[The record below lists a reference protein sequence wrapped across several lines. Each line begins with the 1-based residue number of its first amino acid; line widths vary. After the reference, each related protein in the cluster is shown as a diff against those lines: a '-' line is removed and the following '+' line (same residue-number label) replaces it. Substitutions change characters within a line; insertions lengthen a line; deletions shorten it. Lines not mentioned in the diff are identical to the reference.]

1 MKLENTIVIVA
12 DLGELKAYEVHKNEG
27 IVGNE
32 IKISHSLEM
41 INDEN
46 FIEGRKKISELM
58 SDNTG
63 RMIHDTLDEHNA
75 IEEQENRTLKDI
87 AQNIEA
93 IVTQIKPKQVLL
105 AFPKEHNHQ
114 LMNILNKSVQLLI
127 VKNLP
132 LDLVKTDKNKIL
144 SHFID

>member
-12 DLGELKAYEVHKNEG
+12 DLGELKAFEIKKNEG
-27 IVGNE
+27 IIDNE
-32 IKISHSLEM
+32 VKISHSLEI

-46 FIEGRKKISELM
+46 FIEGRKKMSELM
-58 SDNTG
+58 SDNLG

-93 IVTQIKPKQVLL
+93 IVTQIKPKQIFL

-114 LMNILNKSVQLLI
+114 LFDLLNKSVQAII

-132 LDLVKTDKNKIL
+132 LDLVKSEKNKIL
-144 SHFID
+144 EHFVN

>member
-12 DLGELKAYEVHKNEG
+12 DLGELKAFEIKKNEG
-27 IVGNE
+27 IINNE
-32 IKISHSLEM
+32 VKISHSLEI

-46 FIEGRKKISELM
+46 FIEGRKKMSELM

-63 RMIHDTLDEHNA
+63 RMGHDTLEEHNA
-75 IEEQENRTLKDI
+75 IEEKENRTLREI
-87 AQNIEA
+87 AQNIEV
-93 IVTQIKPKQVLL
+93 IIEQVKPKQIFL

-114 LMNILNKSVQLLI
+114 LFDLLNKSVQAII

-132 LDLVKTDKNKIL
+132 LDLVKSEKNRIL
-144 SHFID
+144 EHFVN

>member
-12 DLGELKAYEVHKNEG
+12 DLGELKAFEIKKNEG
-27 IVGNE
+27 IIDNE
-32 IKISHSLEM
+32 VKISHSLEI

-46 FIEGRKKISELM
+46 FIEGRKKMSELM
-58 SDNTG
+58 SDNLG
-63 RMIHDTLDEHNA
+63 RMIHDTLEEHNA

-93 IVTQIKPKQVLL
+93 IVTQIKPKQIFL

-114 LMNILNKSVQLLI
+114 LFDLLNKSVQAII

-132 LDLVKTDKNKIL
+132 LDLVKSEKNKIL
-144 SHFID
+144 EHFVN